1 MTIAIFKVR
10 PHRTQRCSK
19 LIDFTNK
26 AFFKMRPNQEYAA
39 IVSDIL
45 LENEEVIESFNSMRD
60 GVVFTNL
67 RVIAI
72 NVQGITGRKKDFT
85 SMPFSKVVAFSI
97 ETSGTFDLDAELD
110 LFFSGLGKVRFEFIG
125 KVDMKRIARTIGKY
139 VLQP

>member
-1 MTIAIFKVR
+1 MFKVR
-10 PHRTQRCSK
+10 RHRTQRYSK

-72 NVQGITGRKKDFT
+72 NVPGITGRKKDFT

>member
-1 MTIAIFKVR
+1 M
-10 PHRTQRCSK
+10 
-19 LIDFTNK
+19 IDFTNK